1 MLVLVQPK
9 NALVSDSW
17 SSPATS
23 PHPLFLSPSLL
34 SPYPPTH
41 PVFRLHPTFLSFTF
55 SHLSLPPSSLLP
67 PGDLTS
73 LFLSPSSSPSS
84 LALFSQVASPV
95 TALIHFMT
103 SINAAQ
109 VVVAGNKNGVVSWYI
124 SQPPQKTFSLLF
136 SAQNHAP
143 HPVIALQVRET
154 RVLDTR
160 DGQSLVCV

>member
-1 MLVLVQPK
+1 ML
-9 NALVSDSW
+9 W
-17 SSPATS
+17 SQIVGLLLPSHLT
-23 PHPLFLSPSLL
+23 LFFSLLLFSLLIHQLTLSSASIQLSFLLPSLISL
-34 SPYPPTH
+34 C
-41 PVFRLHPTFLSFTF
+41 
-55 SHLSLPPSSLLP
+55 LPPPFFLP
-67 PGDLTS
+67 PHLTS

>member
-23 PHPLFLSPSLL
+23 PHPLFSLL
-34 SPYPPTH
+34 LFSLLIHQLTLSSASIQL
-41 PVFRLHPTFLSFTF
+41 FSFTF

-84 LALFSQVASPV
+84 LTLFSQVASPV